1 MVPIFDK
8 KKKKKKNFFASFFA
22 TKFFFFCGNNKNFF
36 KIFSKSLNKTF
47 FFFFIFFLFFQ
58 FHCSTLINQFFLS
71 FLVFVSFPPTFNNH
85 VLFHSCFLTF
95 ILSSPLLL
103 SFALKM
109 SLRRTWCARI
119 FGCGFFLL
127 LLNKG
132 RIKGA

>member
-1 MVPIFDK
+1 MGSIVIY
-8 KKKKKKNFFASFFA
+8 
-22 TKFFFFCGNNKNFF
+22 KF
-36 KIFSKSLNKTF
+36 SSTF
-47 FFFFIFFLFFQ
+47 FFFFLFLFSKIQ
-58 FHCSTLINQFFLS
+58 EIKKALCLKEHKKRNPS
-71 FLVFVSFPPTFNNH
+71 FGSLEYFSLVWFAELQNSN
-85 VLFHSCFLTF
+85 CFKMD
-95 ILSSPLLL
+95 LL